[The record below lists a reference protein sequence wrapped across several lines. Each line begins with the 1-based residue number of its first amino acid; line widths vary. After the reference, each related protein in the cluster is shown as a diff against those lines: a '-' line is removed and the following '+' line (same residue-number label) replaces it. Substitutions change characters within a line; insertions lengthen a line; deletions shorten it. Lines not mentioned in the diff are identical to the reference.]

1 MATKKSERIGVI
13 VIMVVLLVGAVGSY
27 AAMGLSV
34 SNQSKEQSDYL
45 AQYQDYLKQQKEA
58 GQLNADN
65 SEALP
70 NYSARTFD
78 ASKVTSLSIEVL
90 SAGTGDTVAATDTV
104 NVSYFGWTSDGKIFD
119 STKKLNTDDVPAS
132 LSLSSVIKGW
142 TTGIAGQKVGSIIR
156 LTIPSDQAYGST
168 GSGIIPADAPLEFI
182 IEIHSITAA
191 TTTTTNS

>member
-13 VIMVVLLVGAVGSY
+13 VIMIVLLVGAVGSY
-27 AAMGLSV
+27 VAMGLSV
-34 SNQSKEQSDYL
+34 SNQAKEQADYL
-45 AQYQDYLKQQKEA
+45 AQYAEQQKA
-58 GQLNADN
+58 AAQLNADN

-78 ASKVTSLSIEVL
+78 ASAVKSLSIEVL
-90 SAGTGDTVAATDTV
+90 SAGTGSAVAETDTV

-119 STKKLNTDDVPAS
+119 STKKINTDDAPTS
-132 LSLSSVIKGW
+132 LSLSSVITGW
-142 TTGIAGQKVGSIIR
+142 TKGIAGQKVGSVIR

-182 IEIHSITAA
+182 VEIHSIT
-191 TTTTTNS
+191 TTTNS

>member
-13 VIMVVLLVGAVGSY
+13 VIMVVLLVGAIGSY
-27 AAMGLSV
+27 IAMALSV
-34 SNQSKEQSDYL
+34 DNKSKEQSDYL
-45 AQYQDYLKQQKEA
+45 TQYQQYLDQQKEA
-58 GQLNADN
+58 AQQNADK

-78 ASKVTSLSIEVL
+78 ASQVKSLSIEVL
-90 SAGTGDTVAATDTV
+90 SAGSGETVSQTDTV
-104 NVSYFGWTSDGKIFD
+104 SVSYFGWTSDGKIFD
-119 STKKLNTDDVPAS
+119 STKKINTDDTPAS

-142 TTGIAGQKVGSIIR
+142 TNGIAGQKVGSIIR

-182 IEIHSITAA
+182 VEIHSTTPA
-191 TTTTTNS
+191 TNV

>member
-13 VIMVVLLVGAVGSY
+13 VIMVVLLVGAIGSY
-27 AAMGLSV
+27 IAMALSV
-34 SNQSKEQSDYL
+34 DNKSKEQSDYL
-45 AQYQDYLKQQKEA
+45 TQYQQYLDQQKEA
-58 GQLNADN
+58 AQQNADK

-78 ASKVTSLSIEVL
+78 ASQVKSLSIEVL
-90 SAGTGDTVAATDTV
+90 SAGSGETVSQTDTV
-104 NVSYFGWTSDGKIFD
+104 SVSYFGWTSDGKIFD
-119 STKKLNTDDVPAS
+119 STKKINTDDTPAS

-142 TTGIAGQKVGSIIR
+142 TNGIAGQKVGSIIR

-182 IEIHSITAA
+182 VEIHS
-191 TTTTTNS
+191 TTPAINA

>member
-13 VIMVVLLVGAVGSY
+13 VIMVVLLVGAIGSY
-27 AAMGLSV
+27 IAMALSV
-34 SNQSKEQSDYL
+34 DNKSKEQSDYL
-45 AQYQDYLKQQKEA
+45 SQYQQYLDQQKEA
-58 GQLNADN
+58 AQQNADK

-78 ASKVTSLSIEVL
+78 ASQVKSLSIEVL
-90 SAGTGDTVAATDTV
+90 SAGSGETVSQTDTV
-104 NVSYFGWTSDGKIFD
+104 SVSYFGWTSDGKIFD
-119 STKKLNTDDVPAS
+119 STKKINTDDMPAS

-142 TTGIAGQKVGSIIR
+142 TNGIAGQKVGSIIR

-182 IEIHSITAA
+182 VEIHS
-191 TTTTTNS
+191 TTPAINA